1 MLGQVAN
8 YCPVIS
14 RSTVVKNSTSVN
26 NIWQAIHLHYG
37 FQSTGAHFLDFN
49 SIHFEPGERPEDLFQ
64 RLNSFVEDNLLKA
77 GGSIRHHDEILDFDE
92 DMTPFLENFVVLT
105 WLRLIHSDLPNLVK
119 QRYGTD
125 LGSQTLASLKP
136 EISQAL
142 DSLLDEIHASVESKV
157 LRTAFKRSTRLQTL
171 MIPSSKSL
179 RPSCPLCKEAGRR
192 YEHYLSKC
200 KFLPDS
206 DRQFL
211 YSKIRQTSE
220 HTELCS
226 EDEGSEEKNIS
237 VNLC

>member
-1 MLGQVAN
+1 
-8 YCPVIS
+8 
-14 RSTVVKNSTSVN
+14 
-26 NIWQAIHLHYG
+26 
-37 FQSTGAHFLDFN
+37 
-49 SIHFEPGERPEDLFQ
+49 
-64 RLNSFVEDNLLKA
+64 
-77 GGSIRHHDEILDFDE
+77 
-92 DMTPFLENFVVLT
+92 MTPSLENFVVLT

-125 LGSQTLASLKP
+125 LRSQTLASLKP
-136 EISQAL
+136 EIFQAL

-157 LRTAFKRSTRLQTL
+157 LRTAFKRSTHLQTP

-179 RPSCPLCKEAGRR
+179 RPSCSLCKEAGRR

-211 YSKIRQTSE
+211 FSKIRQTSE

-226 EDEGSEEKNIS
+226 EDEGSEEKKHF
-237 VNLC
+237 C